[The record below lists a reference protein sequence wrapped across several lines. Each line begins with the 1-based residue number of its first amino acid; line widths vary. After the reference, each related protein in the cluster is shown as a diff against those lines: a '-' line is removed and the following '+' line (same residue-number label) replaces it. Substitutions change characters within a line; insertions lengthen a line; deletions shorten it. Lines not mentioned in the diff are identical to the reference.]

1 MKSLILKYLTN
12 SISEIELTK
21 LREWLRNPKNQEKF
35 RAYIQDDFSLNNLY
49 NTIDVDAA
57 FNKVWKGTEK
67 KRNKVIPLF
76 KRRFIGYGVAASV
89 VFLLSLVYFFNGEK
103 IPQYNTPVILNN
115 NIEIG
120 TDKAI
125 LTLEDGTDIPLEK
138 AESYIANNVS
148 SNGEGIVYSAT
159 NTAKKEIA
167 FNYLTIPRG
176 GQYHVILSD
185 GTQVWLNSESQIKY
199 PVSFVDGKTRSIELI
214 YGEAYFDVSPSSEH
228 QGADFKVF
236 NNNQEIR
243 VLGTEFNVK
252 AYKDENTI
260 RTTLV
265 EGKVE
270 INYKGINKILIPNQQ
285 SSVNLENNKIT
296 VSSIDVYKEISW
308 KDGVFSFENMP
319 LKDVMK
325 VLSRWYDVNVIFENK
340 SLETITF
347 NGGLK
352 KKQNIQDILAIIRSM
367 NNINYGIN
375 NNTVILR

>member
-1 MKSLILKYLTN
+1 MKNLILKYLTN

-21 LREWLRNPKNQEKF
+21 LREWLRSLKNQEKF
-35 RAYIQDDFSLNNLY
+35 RAYIQDDFNLNNLY
-49 NTIDVDAA
+49 NTIDVDTA
-57 FNKVWKGTEK
+57 FNKVWNSTEK
-67 KRNKVIPLF
+67 KRNKVLPLF

-103 IPQYNTPVILNN
+103 IPQYNTPVTLNN

-125 LTLEDGTDIPLEK
+125 LTLEDGTNVPLEK
-138 AESYIANNVS
+138 GESYIANNVS
-148 SNGEGIVYSAT
+148 SNGEGIVYSTT
-159 NTAKKEIA
+159 NAAKKEIA

-185 GTQVWLNSESQIKY
+185 GTQVWLNSDSQIKY
-199 PVSFVDGKTRSIELI
+199 PVSFVEGKTRSIELI
-214 YGEAYFDVSPSSEH
+214 YGEAYFDVSSSSQH
-228 QGADFKVF
+228 KGADFKVL
-236 NNNQEIR
+236 NSNQEVR
-243 VLGTEFNVK
+243 VIGTEFNIK

-260 RTTLV
+260 KTTLV

-270 INYKGINKILIPNQQ
+270 INCKGINKILTPNQQ

-296 VSSIDVYKEISW
+296 VSLIDVYKEISW

-319 LKDVMK
+319 LKDIMK
-325 VLSRWYDVNVIFENK
+325 VLSRWYDIEVVFKNKNLENV
-340 SLETITF
+340 TF

-352 KKQNIQDILAIIRSM
+352 KKQSIVDILSIIKNM
-367 NNINYGIN
+367 NNIDYEIN
-375 NNTVILR
+375 NKTVVLR